1 MSDETSRTS
10 RRWFGAGT
18 TVMVGM
24 ALLCLVLVSL
34 MAGYHLGSGGL
45 GQFQP
50 HAYQART
57 AALLDLVYEVSV
69 DLRETIPQETTVA
82 YKQYQQHLTHVEQ
95 SRQLNPIM
103 GAQRDVRPNDSYAF
117 DPTYGM
123 RRQSEIDRL
132 RPCSMPTGD
141 DYRHMRQ
148 KAKHQAKMSTIITDW
163 DVFARDINRSVPTAE
178 EFSAI
183 LRGDRSIWAVD

>member
-10 RRWFGAGT
+10 RRRFAAGT

-24 ALLCLVLVSL
+24 ALLSLVLVSL
-34 MAGYHLGSGGL
+34 MACYHLGIGGL
-45 GQFQP
+45 GQFQT
-50 HAYQART
+50 HAYQDRT
-57 AALLDLVYEVSV
+57 EALPELVGEVDV
-69 DLRETIPQETTVA
+69 DLRESIPQEMTVVCKQCPQHTT
-82 YKQYQQHLTHVEQ
+82 HMEQ
-95 SRQLNPIM
+95 SRQPSPVM
-103 GAQRDVRPNDSYAF
+103 GAQRDAWPSDNYEF

-123 RRQSEIDRL
+123 RRRSEIDRL
-132 RPCSMPTGD
+132 RPRSMPTGD
-141 DYRHMRQ
+141 DYRRMRQ
-148 KAKHQAKMSTIITDW
+148 EAERQAKTSTIITNW